1 MRCRSFAIGVMLLP
15 LIFPRPGWADDGL
28 PRADMT
34 QPGSPQSRSSS
45 WAGGAW
51 SMLRDSKNFTTVGRL
66 AKSYAR
72 SWVVRKFGTP
82 EWRTHFG
89 LELDAGWQKTPV
101 EKGLVVFVHGYQSR
115 PERHSGILKEVRA
128 AGIPCGLLRYPN
140 DQPLQDSA

>member
-1 MRCRSFAIGVMLLP
+1 
-15 LIFPRPGWADDGL
+15 
-28 PRADMT
+28 
-34 QPGSPQSRSSS
+34 PQAGSSS

-89 LELDAGWQKTPV
+89 LELDAGWQKTPI

-115 PERHSGILKEVRA
+115 PERHSGILKDVRA
-128 AGIPCGLLRYPN
+128 AGIPCALFRYPN
-140 DQPLQDSA
+140 DQALGDSAELLARELRRVAAAQPERKITILA